1 MSTVIQIQ
9 KISKDTFALPDGTIV
24 YTMAKAIKEYKKIK
38 PVKYTLSDLI
48 LILLYSQ
55 PQVIRGQ
62 KKFFRQMFFLDRLV
76 FRKQTRTDLKFVRYN
91 NGPYSFQVANKLNHL
106 VALKLVEKT
115 RRGGSK
121 TDEFKITPASE
132 KKIERKYAALSPKT
146 RDEIEKIRKGIDQ
159 LGIIKPIN
167 YKKILKE
174 YQDLTMKTGAGERYK
189 LISWGKS

>member
-1 MSTVIQIQ
+1 MSTVIQVQ
-9 KISKDTFALPDGTIV
+9 KISKDTFAIPDGTIV

-62 KKFFRQMFFLDRLV
+62 TKFFRQMFFLDRLV

-91 NGPYSFQVANKLNHL
+91 HGPYSFQVANKLNHL

-115 RRGGSK
+115 KRGGSK
-121 TDEFKITPASE
+121 IDEFKITPVGE
-132 KKIERKYAALSPKT
+132 KKIERKYATLSPKT
-146 RDEIEKIRKGIDQ
+146 RDDIEKIRKGIDQ
-159 LGIIKPIN
+159 LGIIKSIN

>member
-1 MSTVIQIQ
+1 MSTVIQVQ

-24 YTMAKAIKEYKKIK
+24 YTMAKAIKEYRKIR

-55 PQVIRGQ
+55 PKAIRGQ

-76 FRKQTRTDLKFVRYN
+76 FRKQTRADLKFVRYN
-91 NGPYSFQVANKLNHL
+91 NGPYSFQLANKLHHL
-106 VALKLVEKT
+106 VSSNSIEKT
-115 RRGGSK
+115 KRHGSK
-121 TDEFKITPASE
+121 IDEFRILPPGEKRIE
-132 KKIERKYAALSPKT
+132 KKYTALSPKT
-146 RDEIEKIRKGIDQ
+146 RDEIERIRKGMDQMGIMKRID
-159 LGIIKPIN
+159 

-174 YQDLTMKTGAGERYK
+174 YQDLTMKTGAGEKYK